1 MINGKDIGMRPNMKH
16 CILVK
21 WNKEIKDKNAM
32 ADTVKS
38 VFDKL
43 LSIQGIHEIKY
54 RKNCIDREN
63 RFDLLISIDMDKAV
77 LSVYDTSAPHVEWKE
92 KYGKF
97 VEKKA
102 IFDFEE

>member
-1 MINGKDIGMRPNMKH
+1 MKH

-21 WNKEIKDKNAM
+21 WNKEVKDKNELAK
-32 ADTVKS
+32 TVKN

-43 LSIQGIHEIKY
+43 LTIEGIHKVEY
-54 RKNCIDREN
+54 HENCVDRVN
-63 RFDLLISIDMDKAV
+63 RYDLLICIDMDKAV
-77 LSVYDTSAPHVEWKE
+77 LPVYDGSAPHLEWKE

-97 VEKKA
+97 AENKA

>member
-1 MINGKDIGMRPNMKH
+1 MKH

-21 WNKEIKDKNAM
+21 WSEDVKNKNTLTSEVKN
-32 ADTVKS
+32 

-43 LSIQGIHEIKY
+43 LSIDGIHGVDYIE
-54 RKNCIDREN
+54 NCIDRTN
-63 RFDLLISIDMDKAV
+63 RFDLLIRIDMDKDI
-77 LSVYDTSAPHVEWKE
+77 LPIYDTSAPHLEWKE

-97 VEKKA
+97 VGKKA

>member
-1 MINGKDIGMRPNMKH
+1 MNH

-21 WNKEIKDKNAM
+21 WNSEVKDKHNF
-32 ADTVKS
+32 TKFVKS

-43 LSIQGIHEIKY
+43 FKIEGIRGVEY
-54 RKNCIDREN
+54 RENCVDREN
-63 RFDLLISIDMDKAV
+63 RYDLLICIKMDREILSI
-77 LSVYDTSAPHVEWKE
+77 YDASEPHHEWKE

>member
-1 MINGKDIGMRPNMKH
+1 MKH

-21 WNKEIKDKNAM
+21 WNNEIKDKRGILK
-32 ADTVKS
+32 DVKL

-43 LSIQGIHEIKY
+43 LTINGIREIQYLE
-54 RKNCIDREN
+54 NCIDRVN
-63 RFDLLISIDMDKAV
+63 RYDLMISIDMEKEV
-77 LSVYDTSAPHVEWKE
+77 LPVYDASAPHHEWKE

-97 VEKKA
+97 VENKA

>member
-1 MINGKDIGMRPNMKH
+1 MGKTLGRSIMKH

-21 WNKEIKDKNAM
+21 WNNKVEDKT
-32 ADTVKS
+32 DITILVKS

-43 LSIQGIHEIKY
+43 LQIEGIHKIDY
-54 RKNCIDREN
+54 RENCIDREN
-63 RFDLLISIDMDKAV
+63 RFDLLICIDMDKDA
-77 LSVYDTSAPHVEWKE
+77 LPIYDISEPHHEWKE

>member
-1 MINGKDIGMRPNMKH
+1 MMKH

-21 WNKEIKDKNAM
+21 WNSEVKDKHNF
-32 ADTVKS
+32 TNIVKL

-43 LSIQGIHEIKY
+43 LKIEGIRGVEY
-54 RKNCIDREN
+54 RENCVDREN
-63 RFDLLISIDMDKAV
+63 RYDLLICIKMDREI
-77 LSVYDTSAPHVEWKE
+77 LPIYDASEPHHEWKE